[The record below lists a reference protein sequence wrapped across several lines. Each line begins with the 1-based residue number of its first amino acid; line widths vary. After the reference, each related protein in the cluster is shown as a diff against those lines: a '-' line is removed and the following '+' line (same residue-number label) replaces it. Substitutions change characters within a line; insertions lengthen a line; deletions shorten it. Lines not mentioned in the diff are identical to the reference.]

1 MTDAKGYFSHKEAI
15 LTETSGRLQKY
26 VLRLSWARFIFF
38 LIFLVAVV
46 YFANDRNTSGIFI
59 SIFIFPVAFG
69 FLVRE
74 FNKLSNKLRFLNDLH
89 ALYTAELKRS
99 DLDLK
104 GLDGGQEFADRS
116 HYYSYDLDLFG
127 EHSLFSL
134 INRASTPDGRTKMSQ
149 WMLRPAQSDEIAVR
163 QAAVKELA
171 ESPDWFMSF
180 LASGV
185 SASATSDSTEKL
197 KAWLEDP
204 NDSKTPLIKTIV
216 SFISPFL
223 IIVGLAAIIWFG
235 FSIYVLAPML
245 ILNGIVLI
253 RVQEKVRLLNERTS
267 GNVRLLRTY
276 ESMITQLA
284 DATFSSNRLND
295 LQKPF
300 KYGANNSIRSLRRL
314 LDYLDGRSNMF
325 YSIFNLIF
333 LIDIHLIKQ
342 LELWKSNNKEDLVLW
357 FDNMAEME
365 VFSSLGAHAFLHS
378 DHCMPVIGEDW
389 TIKTSSI
396 GHPLIPSAE
405 CVRNDFESQG
415 RGTVNIITGSN
426 MSGKST
432 FLRTVGINVVLG
444 LMGSVVSAKTMQ
456 IPVVQV
462 FTGMRSEDDLSSHIS
477 SFYAELRRIRFLL
490 NTIETSEIPV
500 LYMLDEIL
508 KGTNTKDRH
517 RGSEGLVSQLA
528 DTDSFGFISTHDLS
542 IGKLADADKR
552 IRNFSFNSTIK
563 GDEIIFDYKITK
575 GVCHSFNAS
584 KLMEKMG
591 IRVAD

>member
-1 MTDAKGYFSHKEAI
+1 
-15 LTETSGRLQKY
+15 
-26 VLRLSWARFIFF
+26 
-38 LIFLVAVV
+38 
-46 YFANDRNTSGIFI
+46 
-59 SIFIFPVAFG
+59 
-69 FLVRE
+69 
-74 FNKLSNKLRFLNDLH
+74 
-89 ALYTAELKRS
+89 
-99 DLDLK
+99 
-104 GLDGGQEFADRS
+104 
-116 HYYSYDLDLFG
+116 
-127 EHSLFSL
+127 
-134 INRASTPDGRTKMSQ
+134 
-149 WMLRPAQSDEIAVR
+149 
-163 QAAVKELA
+163 
-171 ESPDWFMSF
+171 
-180 LASGV
+180 
-185 SASATSDSTEKL
+185 
-197 KAWLEDP
+197 
-204 NDSKTPLIKTIV
+204 
-216 SFISPFL
+216 
-223 IIVGLAAIIWFG
+223 
-235 FSIYVLAPML
+235 
-245 ILNGIVLI
+245 
-253 RVQEKVRLLNERTS
+253 
-267 GNVRLLRTY
+267 
-276 ESMITQLA
+276 
-284 DATFSSNRLND
+284 
-295 LQKPF
+295 
-300 KYGANNSIRSLRRL
+300 
-314 LDYLDGRSNMF
+314 
-325 YSIFNLIF
+325 
-333 LIDIHLIKQ
+333 
-342 LELWKSNNKEDLVLW
+342 
-357 FDNMAEME
+357 MAEME

-405 CVRNDFESQG
+405 CVRNDFESYG
-415 RGTVNIITGSN
+415 CGTVNIITGSN

-528 DTDSFGFISTHDLS
+528 DTDSFGFISTHDLG

-591 IRVAD
+591 IRLAD